1 MRPGR
6 CLEAAVSAT
15 RSGAGIVGRRGGEIP
30 VVKGL
35 RLILKSQRIAK
46 RCAGSASGQGAGKGA
61 GKMKSMVVAPLLA
74 VALVCIPAL
83 GAVAADRPTPAAGPY
98 SPVPPDV
105 EVAQFTYAWQTLPL
119 LPRRFQ
125 NHCGFFR
132 GHFYCAD
139 HCGADYQ
146 LYYCSPVAFGCCHVG
161 HGYCG
166 GEGSLRC
173 TTSLFPFD

>member
-1 MRPGR
+1 
-6 CLEAAVSAT
+6 
-15 RSGAGIVGRRGGEIP
+15 

-35 RLILKSQRIAK
+35 RLILKSRRIAK
-46 RCAGSASGQGAGKGA
+46 GCADSPSGKGADSGRGA
-61 GKMKSMVVAPLLA
+61 GKMKSVMFAPLLA

-83 GAVAADRPTPAAGPY
+83 GAVAADRPTPVAGPY
-98 SPVPPDV
+98 SPAPPPDV
-105 EVAQFTYAWQTLPL
+105 DVAQFTYAWQTLPL

-125 NHCGFFR
+125 NHCGFYR

-146 LYYCSPVAFGCCHVG
+146 LYFCSPVAFGCCHIG